1 MRKNS
6 IKNTRI
12 NQEVLKELSVIISRE
27 VKDPRIDP
35 MTTVTN
41 VIVTPDL
48 KTAKVFISVMGDEE
62 AKKNTI
68 SGLKSASPYIRS
80 CLAKSLNL
88 RNTPELK
95 FLIDDSIEYGIHM
108 TGLIESLEFHNDETT
123 EE

>member
-35 MTTVTN
+35 LATVTN
-41 VIVTPDL
+41 VIVAPDL
-48 KTAKVFISVMGDEE
+48 KTAKVFVSVMGNDEN
-62 AKKNTI
+62 KKNTI
-68 SGLKSASPYIRS
+68 TGLKSAAPYIRS
-80 CLAKSLNL
+80 CLAKTVNL

-95 FLIDDSIEYGIHM
+95 FVLDDSIEYGIHM
-108 TGLIESLEFHNDETT
+108 TELINSLDISPEDE
-123 EE
+123 EGE